1 MLWSGVESYR
11 KLENEYQQ
19 ALDDYRREE
28 AAYRDLLGRDPSSPE
43 LPGRYA
49 KLTTLRENTEQLY
62 SQLSKMRSDLAGAR

>member
-19 ALDDYRREE
+19 ALDDYKREE
-28 AAYRDLLGRDPSSPE
+28 AAYRDLLSRDRSSPE
-43 LPGRYA
+43 LPRQYA
-49 KLTTLRENTEQLY
+49 KLTALRENAEQLY

>member
-19 ALDDYRREE
+19 ALDDYKREE
-28 AAYRDLLGRDPSSPE
+28 TAYRDLLSRDPSSPE
-43 LPGRYA
+43 LPRQY
-49 KLTTLRENTEQLY
+49 KSLTALRENAEQLY